1 MSLFNKKTVSRQT
14 AFPPPADPASIAAFG
29 KWADSIASGR
39 VAQLRETELHGP
51 FMELMIKALGYTGPV
66 RQRRLNARVYA
77 LFDLTPEEIAL
88 LEASL

>member
-66 RQRRLNARVYA
+66 GSDA
-77 LFDLTPEEIAL
+77 
-88 LEASL
+88 